1 MRETATT
8 KPATHRSPAKTCASL
23 LDAARLEFEEAGFE
37 ETNTNRIAR
46 RAGFAPQTFYRHFPD
61 KTSIF
66 LAVYERWV
74 DEEVAAVGVAEDAT
88 GAADIIIRHHRASL
102 KFRRTLRS
110 LTLTDARVREARARS
125 RLAQIGLLRQRFA
138 RLAARDPGDLAF
150 NLLTI
155 ERLTDAHVEG
165 ELQDLGIPESV
176 SRAELI
182 RRLAQELDIPL
193 NRCCD
198 DTNSVERGGPS
209 R

>member
-1 MRETATT
+1 MSETAKT
-8 KPATHRSPAKTCASL
+8 KPATHRFPAKTRAAL

-46 RAGFAPQTFYRHFPD
+46 RAYFAPQTFYRHFTD
-61 KTSIF
+61 KTAIF
-66 LAVYERWV
+66 LAVYERWA
-74 DEEVAAVGVAEDAT
+74 DEEVSAVGKAEDAT
-88 GAADIIIRHHRASL
+88 QAADILIRHHRASL

-125 RLAQIGLLRQRFA
+125 RLAQIGLLGQRFA
-138 RLAARDPGDLAF
+138 RLAARDPADLAF

-165 ELQDLGIPESV
+165 ELHDLGIPEAA

-182 RRLAQELDIPL
+182 RRLAQELGIPL
-193 NRCCD
+193 NR
-198 DTNSVERGGPS
+198 
-209 R
+209 